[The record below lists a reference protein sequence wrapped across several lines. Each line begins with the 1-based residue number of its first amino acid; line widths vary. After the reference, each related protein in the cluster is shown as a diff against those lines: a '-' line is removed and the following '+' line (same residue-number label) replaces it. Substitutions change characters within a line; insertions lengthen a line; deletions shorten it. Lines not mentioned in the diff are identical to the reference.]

1 MRRVRTGLIGALCVV
16 MSVFAGRVSGQ
27 APTPSPKPAAKQPAT
42 LAEARKAL
50 AGKWHL
56 LSLTVHAADGRSAAI
71 EATGFLTADF
81 SDMTV
86 QFNMSPKGMQALS
99 SIGITS
105 PNPVIST
112 TGQVMIDTQQR
123 RISYVGAD
131 FQKKLMEFDKELA
144 AKRANPFAL
153 ERIRTYVFLEDGTLR
168 LATQHD
174 DGKDASVSVWKK
186 AS

>member
-1 MRRVRTGLIGALCVV
+1 MQALRTGLFGTAL
-16 MSVFAGRVSGQ
+16 SVLSVASVTSVASVAQ
-27 APTPSPKPAAKQPAT
+27 KPAAKQPAT
-42 LAEARKAL
+42 LPEARKAL
-50 AGKWHL
+50 SGKWTL
-56 LSLTVHAADGRSAAI
+56 VSLTVHAADGRTAAV

-86 QFNMSPKGMQALS
+86 QFNMTPKGMQALS
-99 SIGITS
+99 SIGVTS

-123 RISYVGAD
+123 KISYVGTD
-131 FQKKLMEFDKELA
+131 FQKKLMEFDKDLA

-153 ERIRTYVFLEDGTLR
+153 ERIRTYVFLDDGTLR

-174 DGKDASVSVWKK
+174 NGKDASVSVWKK